1 MIETSSCL
9 PNSVELILAIQEK
22 CRDMFNSALEQ
33 HIAVHGEF
41 VVGFDNGEDVTSRF
55 DTDNDTGRYF
65 NIQGCRKELHD
76 YRHLHGQLAEELGDA
91 FLRKQA
97 SVSVH
102 LEIYN
107 EFGDE
112 NLSIA
117 SADCMPMISIG
128 LKPFLYT
135 DGELAMIHSAV
146 TELWMLVTLRAASD

>member
-1 MIETSSCL
+1 MIETSSGL
-9 PNSVELILAIQEK
+9 SNSMELILAIQEK

-41 VVGFDNGEDVTSRF
+41 VVGFDNDKDVTSRF
-55 DTDNDTGRYF
+55 DPDNDTGRYF
-65 NIQGCRKELHD
+65 NIQGCRRELHD
-76 YRHLHGQLAEELGDA
+76 YRHLHGTLAEELGDA
-91 FLRKQA
+91 FLRKQTFVA
-97 SVSVH
+97 FH

-117 SADCMPMISIG
+117 SAECMPLISIG

-135 DGELAMIHSAV
+135 DSELAMIHSAV
-146 TELWMLVTLRAASD
+146 TELWMAVALRAASD